1 MSIKTFRRLP
11 LQDVLDNFPCMIAT
25 IPTKL
30 KTAFL
35 CSLAVCWEQDN
46 WDYVP
51 EHLIDDTLKMM
62 PYMLDT
68 GYGSDWCVELKDG
81 EHGGVVRVI
90 PKNWTRKDVM
100 NSNRQKAKYD
110 KPYWEDNEQFVA
122 GCAICGKACDTVYE
136 GEERLL
142 VGVIMCP
149 KCGRS
154 FVDHEDYEDEESEEE
169 DNYPSNTTLVPHHNP
184 YTTIVVPKKKLNFK
198 SKAPA

>member
-35 CSLAVCWEQDN
+35 CSLAVSWEQDN

-62 PYMLDT
+62 PYMLDNN
-68 GYGSDWCVELKDG
+68 YGSGWATGDG
-81 EHGGVVRVI
+81 A
-90 PKNWTRKDVM
+90 WTRKDVM
-100 NSNRQKAKYD
+100 NSYNQKAKYD

-136 GEERLL
+136 GEETLL
-142 VGVIMCP
+142 VGIIMCP
-149 KCGRS
+149 KCGRT
-154 FVDHEDYEDEESEEE
+154 FVDHEDYEDDEESEEEDEEE

-198 SKAPA
+198 SKASA